1 LKCKPKS
8 IAIPNNKL
16 KGCGQKQLNISNAL
30 NKAKKITL
38 ILAPINDVP
47 IYHKNKTKILTKT
60 SQKEKIGNKKKK

>member
-1 LKCKPKS
+1 M
-8 IAIPNNKL
+8 
-16 KGCGQKQLNISNAL
+16 NISNAL